1 MPTPVIDVGIHAHK
15 RRMPNISTEPLVPD
29 SVAQPSTD
37 PALNSIPSVSA
48 KMESAPLKG
57 NTALHDQVDKEVACG
72 ITEFVCPDLL
82 GFTGV
87 LKKR

>member
-1 MPTPVIDVGIHAHK
+1 MASTVIEVQIHAHNL
-15 RRMPNISTEPLVPD
+15 RTPNISTGPIAPD
-29 SVAQPSTD
+29 PMAQPSTD
-37 PALNSIPSVSA
+37 PASVLNPSVPA